1 MRESERMNLLVNDML
16 LLSRIE
22 FNQMF
27 GTETFEKVELK
38 PLIFEAVAIYEAEGK
53 KRGDE
58 ITVKCP
64 DGLSVNGSYTLLQ
77 MAVGNLISNAISH
90 AGDGVK
96 IEIEAAAKG
105 DGGALITVADNG
117 KGIPPE
123 DLPRVFER
131 FYRVDKGRARNSGGT
146 GLGLAIVKHIAMLHG
161 GSASAQSELGKGTKF
176 TISL

>member
-1 MRESERMNLLVNDML
+1 M
-16 LLSRIE
+16 
-22 FNQMF
+22 
-27 GTETFEKVELK
+27 
-38 PLIFEAVAIYEAEGK
+38 
-53 KRGDE
+53 
-58 ITVKCP
+58 ITV
-64 DGLSVNGSYTLLQ
+64 S
-77 MAVGNLISNAISH
+77 
-90 AGDGVK
+90 
-96 IEIEAAAKG
+96 
-105 DGGALITVADNG
+105 DNG

>member
-1 MRESERMNLLVNDML
+1 
-16 LLSRIE
+16 
-22 FNQMF
+22 
-27 GTETFEKVELK
+27 
-38 PLIFEAVAIYEAEGK
+38 
-53 KRGDE
+53 
-58 ITVKCP
+58 
-64 DGLSVNGSYTLLQ
+64 

-161 GSASAQSELGKGTKF
+161 GKRKRSKRAWQGNKIYNIAMTKENILIVEDEDSIAELIAFNLKKNGYETRRVDSREKKQWISCSAAGRAT
-176 TISL
+176 